1 MQGNID
7 DAEAEYKRR
16 KAVYDDLVEHALANN
31 DASNV
36 PAIAE
41 AKKAMAESLSKI
53 LELSTKSGT
62 DVQQQ
67 ELIRR
72 IMQIQRDYN
81 GLLSATDKL
90 ETLRRIHQTM
100 DLQNSTGLKTVGLF
114 FTVGFVALLVML
126 LKPRT

>member
-7 DAEAEYKRR
+7 DAEAEYRRR
-16 KAVYDDLVEHALANN
+16 KAVYDNLVEHALATN

-36 PAIAE
+36 EAIAE
-41 AKKAMAESLSKI
+41 AKKAMAESLSKM

-62 DVQQQ
+62 ENQQQ

-72 IMQIQRDYN
+72 IMEIQRDYN

-90 ETLRRIHQTM
+90 ETLRRIHQTI
-100 DLQNSTGLKTVGLF
+100 DVQHSTGIKTIGLF
-114 FTVGFVALLVML
+114 FTVGVVALLVML